1 MKGKILS
8 FIGMSVLAASSV
20 NAAGAGDEQAVRD
33 AVAQFY
39 VALNT
44 MFTGDAAPMETAW
57 SHADDVTYM
66 GPGGESLAGW
76 APIRDS
82 WRKTAAMKLGGTVKP
97 SGTHITV
104 GQEIAI
110 VTLTEVGENT
120 NTNME
125 AQTVSI
131 RATNVFRKEDGAW
144 KVIHHHTDLL
154 RFLDN

>member
-1 MKGKILS
+1 MKRKLLGL
-8 FIGMSVLAASSV
+8 IGMSVLAAGSA
-20 NAAGAGDEQAVRD
+20 NAAGSDDEQAVRD

-39 VALNT
+39 VALNI
-44 MFTGDAAPMETAW
+44 MFTGDAEPMEAVW

-66 GPGGESLAGW
+66 GPGGEFLVGW

-82 WRKTAAMKLGGTVKP
+82 WRNTAAMKLGGKVEP
-97 SGTHITV
+97 SGTHITM
-104 GQEIAI
+104 GGDIAV

-125 AQTVSI
+125 AQRVSI

-144 KVIHHHTDLL
+144 KMIHHHTDMLP
-154 RFLDN
+154 FLDD